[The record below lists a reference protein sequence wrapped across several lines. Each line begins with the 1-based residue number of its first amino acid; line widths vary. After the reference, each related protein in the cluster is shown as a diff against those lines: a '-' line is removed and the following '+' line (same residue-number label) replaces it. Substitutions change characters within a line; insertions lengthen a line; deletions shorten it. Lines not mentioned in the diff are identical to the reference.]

1 MLYTLYSIQYILYI
15 LYRWKG
21 GRKGSRVLYMY
32 DPYII
37 WQMVNSNMIYRLD
50 NIDFMF
56 ISQF

>member
-21 GRKGSRVLYMY
+21 GRKGSRVLYLY

-37 WQMVNSNMIYRLD
+37 WQMVKVLVSENDSR
-50 NIDFMF
+50 
-56 ISQF
+56 S